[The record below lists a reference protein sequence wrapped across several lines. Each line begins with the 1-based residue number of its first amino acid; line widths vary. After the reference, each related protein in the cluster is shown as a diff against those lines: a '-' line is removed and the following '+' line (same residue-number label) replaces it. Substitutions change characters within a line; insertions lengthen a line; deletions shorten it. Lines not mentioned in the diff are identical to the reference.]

1 MRSLILLQL
10 LYASHYPSSCRF
22 LEHFPVDL
30 FWKSWYDL
38 SMPSLTPKIIGGH
51 TYYYARYCQRV
62 DGKPKI
68 VRQVYLG
75 KIEDLVASTEQAHI
89 PPQPL
94 ETQVASCGD
103 IAALWEIAQRLDL
116 VPLLDS
122 LFPKR
127 HQGLS

>member
-1 MRSLILLQL
+1 
-10 LYASHYPSSCRF
+10 
-22 LEHFPVDL
+22 
-30 FWKSWYDL
+30 
-38 SMPSLTPKIIGGH
+38 MPSLTPKIIGGH
-51 TYYYARYCQRV
+51 TYFYARYCQRV

-75 KIEDLVASTEQAHI
+75 KIEDLVASTEHAHI

-94 ETQVASCGD
+94 ETQIASSGD
-103 IAALWEIAQRLDL
+103 IAALWDIAQRLDL

-127 HQGLS
+127 QQGLSCGQYLLLAALNRAIAPTSKVHLADWCRRPLRTRLLP